1 MRRRV
6 EPAMCT
12 FALLLACG
20 DPTGAST
27 ENASETSAASTD
39 ATAATSEAASTD
51 ETTSAGQSSTSDAAT
66 DANTDTTTST
76 STTAEPTSGETPL
89 TTDDATTTGGDS
101 TITTTSSDTTTGTTG
116 APTQPL
122 TQAWWVDGNNLQI
135 RVIQRD
141 DDAGLCRGFIL
152 EALANGGFDDPKYE
166 PVEQPDEWGV
176 RVVFVHQDLDDCF
189 DPYLFFRKDPAYAD
203 SAAGT
208 VTFHDVDQD
217 GRPASVDLEITGL
230 YTPAA
235 PWVPDEDLFA
245 AAGVA
250 VETG

>member
-6 EPAMCT
+6 EPAMYP

-20 DPTGAST
+20 GVTGTST

-39 ATAATSEAASTD
+39 ATAATSEAAGTDGQTSTGDASTGTSTD
-51 ETTSAGQSSTSDAAT
+51 ATT
-66 DANTDTTTST
+66 T
-76 STTAEPTSGETPL
+76 STTAEPTSGDTPL
-89 TTDDATTTGGDS
+89 TTDATTTGGDS
-101 TITTTSSDTTTGTTG
+101 TITTTTGDTTTTGTTG
-116 APTQPL
+116 APAEPD
-122 TQAWWVDGNNLQI
+122 TQAWWVDGNSLQI

-152 EALANGGFDDPKYE
+152 EALANGGLDDPKYE

-176 RVVFVHQDLDDCF
+176 RVVFVHQDLGDCF
-189 DPYLFFRKDPAYAD
+189 DPYQFFRKDPAYAD

-217 GRPASVDLEITGL
+217 GRPASVDLEITGI
-230 YTPAA
+230 YTPSA
-235 PWVPDEDLFA
+235 PWIPAEDLFKA
-245 AAGVA
+245 TAVA

>member
-1 MRRRV
+1 MY
-6 EPAMCT
+6 P

-20 DPTGAST
+20 AATGDTT
-27 ENASETSAASTD
+27 ESASETSAASTD
-39 ATAATSEAASTD
+39 ATAATSTD
-51 ETTSAGQSSTSDAAT
+51 ETTGAGQSSTSDAST
-66 DANTDTTTST
+66 GTSTDTTTT
-76 STTAEPTSGETPL
+76 GTTAEPTSGEAPL
-89 TTDDATTTGGDS
+89 TTDATTTGGDS
-101 TITTTSSDTTTGTTG
+101 TITTSSSSETTTGTTG
-116 APTQPL
+116 APAQPL

-152 EALANGGFDDPKYE
+152 EALAGGGFDDPKYE

-176 RVVFVHQDLDDCF
+176 RVVFVHQDLGDCF

-235 PWVPDEDLFA
+235 PWIPTEDLFT

>member
-1 MRRRV
+1 
-6 EPAMCT
+6 MCT

-20 DPTGAST
+20 GPTGAST

-51 ETTSAGQSSTSDAAT
+51 ETTGAGQTSTSDAT
-66 DANTDTTTST
+66 TGTSTDTTTST

-89 TTDDATTTGGDS
+89 TTDATTTDGDS
-101 TITTTSSDTTTGTTG
+101 TITTTGDTTG
-116 APTQPL
+116 APTQPV
-122 TQAWWVDGNNLQI
+122 TQAWWVDGNSLQI
-135 RVIQRD
+135 RVIQQD

-176 RVVFVHQDLDDCF
+176 RVVFVHQDLGDCF

-203 SAAGT
+203 SATGT

-245 AAGVA
+245 AAGVT

>member
-6 EPAMCT
+6 EPAMYP

-20 DPTGAST
+20 GVTGTTT

-39 ATAATSEAASTD
+39 ATAATSEAAGTDGQTSTGD
-51 ETTSAGQSSTSDAAT
+51 ASTGTS
-66 DANTDTTTST
+66 TDTTTTT
-76 STTAEPTSGETPL
+76 STTAEPTSGDTPL
-89 TTDDATTTGGDS
+89 TTDAPTTGGDS
-101 TITTTSSDTTTGTTG
+101 TITTTTGDTTTTGTTG
-116 APTQPL
+116 APAEPD
-122 TQAWWVDGNNLQI
+122 TQAWWVDGNSLQI

-152 EALANGGFDDPKYE
+152 EALANGGLDDPKYE

-176 RVVFVHQDLDDCF
+176 RVVFVHQDLGDCF
-189 DPYLFFRKDPAYAD
+189 DPYQFFRKDPAYAD

-217 GRPASVDLEITGL
+217 GRPASVDLEITGV
-230 YTPAA
+230 YAPSA
-235 PWVPDEDLFA
+235 PWIPAEDL
-245 AAGVA
+245 
-250 VETG
+250 

>member
-1 MRRRV
+1 
-6 EPAMCT
+6 MCT

-20 DPTGAST
+20 DATGAST
-27 ENASETSAASTD
+27 ENASETSA

-51 ETTSAGQSSTSDAAT
+51 ETTGAGQTSTSDAPTGAS
-66 DANTDTTTST
+66 TDTTTTT

-89 TTDDATTTGGDS
+89 TTDATTTTGGDA
-101 TITTTSSDTTTGTTG
+101 TITTSSTSDTTTGTTG
-116 APTQPL
+116 APAQPI

-135 RVIQRD
+135 RVIQQD

-152 EALANGGFDDPKYE
+152 EALADGGFDDPKYE

-203 SAAGT
+203 SATGT

-217 GRPASVDLEITGL
+217 GRPASVDLEITGI

-235 PWVPDEDLFA
+235 PWVPNEDLLTA
-245 AAGVA
+245 VGVA

>member
-51 ETTSAGQSSTSDAAT
+51 ETTGAGQSSTSDAAT
-66 DANTDTTTST
+66 DANTDITTTTST
-76 STTAEPTSGETPL
+76 TTEPTSGETPL
-89 TTDDATTTGGDS
+89 TTDATTTGGDS

-152 EALANGGFDDPKYE
+152 EALANGGFDDPNYG

>member
-1 MRRRV
+1 MY
-6 EPAMCT
+6 P

-20 DPTGAST
+20 GFTGTTT

-51 ETTSAGQSSTSDAAT
+51 GQTSTGDASTGTS
-66 DANTDTTTST
+66 TDTTTTT

-89 TTDDATTTGGDS
+89 TTDATTTGGDS
-101 TITTTSSDTTTGTTG
+101 TITTTDTGDTTTTGTTG
-116 APTQPL
+116 APAEPD
-122 TQAWWVDGNNLQI
+122 TQAWWVDGNSLQI

-141 DDAGLCRGFIL
+141 DDVGLCRGFIL
-152 EALANGGFDDPKYE
+152 EALANGGLDDPKYE

-176 RVVFVHQDLDDCF
+176 RVVFVHQDLGDCF
-189 DPYLFFRKDPAYAD
+189 DPYQFFRKDPAYAD

-217 GRPASVDLEITGL
+217 GRPASVDLVITGV
-230 YTPAA
+230 YTPSA
-235 PWVPDEDLFA
+235 PWIPAEDLFKA
-245 AAGVA
+245 TAVA